1 MDDEGK
7 VLRVEDPVE
16 LAQGGVQRHLLE
28 RVVRRLL
35 NWVVRH
41 HLALKN
47 VEEVEMV
54 VDNQIK

>member
-41 HLALKN
+41 HLALIN

-54 VDNQIK
+54 VDNQLK

>member
-1 MDDEGK
+1 M
-7 VLRVEDPVE
+7 LRVEDPVE

-41 HLALKN
+41 HLALIN
-47 VEEVEMV
+47 VEDVEMV

>member
-41 HLALKN
+41 HLALIN
-47 VEEVEMV
+47 VEDVEMV

>member
-1 MDDEGK
+1 MH
-7 VLRVEDPVE
+7 V
-16 LAQGGVQRHLLE
+16 GVKLSRATQSLKLLE

-41 HLALKN
+41 HLALIN
-47 VEEVEMV
+47 VEDVEMV

>member
-41 HLALKN
+41 HLALIN